1 MVGSLVARR
10 YLANNQLTGAIPSL
24 TKLKVLNTMWIEG
37 NSFDGGEGAVC
48 SDPASSNTV
57 ELKGAAVQTSKMGV
71 YTEVVITADNDYPE
85 RGGRPA
91 FYGLGYYLYYLNS
104 FNDWNV
110 GPSLGGT
117 TVAMYADSSAAHP
130 TAINAGTWAEV
141 DGSGGWVD
149 APDVT
154 ATCVRQCAPVT
165 ASLCSRAPCLHRHY
179 YLA

>member
-1 MVGSLVARR
+1 MGSLVARR
-10 YLANNQLTGAIPSL
+10 SLYNNQLKGAIPSL
-24 TKLKVLNTMWIEG
+24 AKLKVLNKMYIVG

-57 ELKGAAVQTSKMGV
+57 ELKGAAMQTSKMGV

-91 FYGLGYYLYYLNS
+91 FYGMGYYLYYMNS

-117 TVAMYADSSAAHP
+117 TVAMYAVSSAAHP
-130 TAINAGTWAEV
+130 TAIYAGAWNEYS
-141 DGSGGWVD
+141 GSAWVA

-154 ATCVRQCAPVT
+154 VTCVRQCAPVT
-165 ASLCSRAPCLHRHY
+165 ASLCHPSASSPSPY
-179 YLA
+179 SFA